1 MLKFIVRRIGILI
14 PLLILVS
21 IVSFIVIQLPPGDY
35 VDSYIRNLELQG
47 GTLNTAQKASLRA
60 TSMG

>member
-1 MLKFIVRRIGILI
+1 MLKFLVRRLGALI

-21 IVSFIVIQLPPGDY
+21 IVSFVIIQLPPGDY

-47 GTLNTAQKASLRA
+47 GSLNDAQQLALQRQ
-60 TSMG
+60 